1 MLLLQHML
9 LYALNNLESAGP
21 SYLPTLFATR
31 SSTHSSMLPSWPT
44 FTKDALFRVNRWMS
58 RDAPQQAWV
67 NDAVDGLVREATSDE
82 DQLALILET
91 VEELLSHSATQA
103 ATAKQAAQRISS
115 WTLYM
120 LFLLN
125 SGHSSGLPTRNRIWI
140 ALLTLQNLL
149 LSADHLQPLLHR
161 CTSVLNLH
169 LLTDGQA
176 PHRDPPLTDTSSVQL
191 CELAIQPHT
200 TLSTIKTIIY
210 NVRIRALF
218 NLEAGL
224 LRRTILEYDRLSPFT
239 QKRKHDDNQRQAHIA
254 GLERLEMRLKEAN
267 AHAAEAAQ
275 GQLSSPRR
283 SDDDVEESAASCV
296 ESSPEYR
303 PALWPRRA
311 PSPQVESTSDF
322 EDTVVEDA
330 EQQPA
335 TGDDDSGGSST
346 AQEDSDSDS
355 DSSASTHSSDGSTPS
370 STVHSSAAIFLRRPP
385 GPRYVV
391 QGLDFASSTRH
402 ATSLRPP
409 ASRAPLWTA
418 THSSSPSSSGVQR
431 SFMKSSNNLTSS
443 SPQSEDTVR
452 QTSAWV
458 RSPMTPLNLNPR
470 AVKRSRL
477 SSSASKDVA
486 QSDDVGPS
494 SDDLDLFAASSPAGQ
509 AREARLA
516 CRDGGNLRASLGRR
530 VLEM

>member
-9 LYALNNLESAGP
+9 LYAFNNLESAGP

-31 SSTHSSMLPSWPT
+31 PSTHSSMLPSWPA
-44 FTKDALFRVNRWMS
+44 FTKDAFFRVNRWMS
-58 RDAPQQAWV
+58 RDAPQKAWV

-82 DQLALILET
+82 DQLALILGT

-103 ATAKQAAQRISS
+103 ATANQAAQRISS

-125 SGHSSGLPTRNRIWI
+125 SGHSSGSPARNRIWS
-140 ALLTLQNLL
+140 ALLTIQNLL
-149 LSADHLQPLLHR
+149 SSADHLQPLLHR

-191 CELAIQPHT
+191 CELTVQPHT
-200 TLSTIKTIIY
+200 TLSTVKTIIH

-239 QKRKHDDNQRQAHIA
+239 QKRKPDDNQRQAHIA

-283 SDDDVEESAASCV
+283 SDDDVEGSAASCV

-311 PSPQVESTSDF
+311 PSTQVESISNF
-322 EDTVVEDA
+322 EDTGVEDA

-335 TGDDDSGGSST
+335 TGDDGSGDSST
-346 AQEDSDSDS
+346 SQEHSDS
-355 DSSASTHSSDGSTPS
+355 DSSASTYLSDGSTPS
-370 STVHSSAAIFLRRPP
+370 STVHSSAAIFRRRPP

-409 ASRAPLWTA
+409 ASRAPLCSA

-431 SFMKSSNNLTSS
+431 PFMKPSINPTSS
-443 SPQSEDTVR
+443 SPQSDDTVR
-452 QTSAWV
+452 QTSARV

-470 AVKRSRL
+470 AAKRSRL
-477 SSSASKDVA
+477 SSSTSKDVA
-486 QSDDVGPS
+486 QSDNFGPS

-516 CRDGGNLRASLGRR
+516 SREGGSLRASLGRR
-530 VLEM
+530 ALGI

>member
-9 LYALNNLESAGP
+9 LYAFNNLESAGP

-31 SSTHSSMLPSWPT
+31 PSTHSSMLPSWPA

-91 VEELLSHSATQA
+91 IEELFSHSATQA
-103 ATAKQAAQRISS
+103 TTANQAAQRISS

-125 SGHSSGLPTRNRIWI
+125 SGHSSGSPTRNRIWI
-140 ALLTLQNLL
+140 ALLTLQTLL
-149 LSADHLQPLLHR
+149 SSADHLQPLLHR

-200 TLSTIKTIIY
+200 TLSTIKTIIH

-239 QKRKHDDNQRQAHIA
+239 QKRKPDDKQRQAHIA
-254 GLERLEMRLKEAN
+254 GLERLEVRLKEAN
-267 AHAAEAAQ
+267 AHAAEAAAQ

-283 SDDDVEESAASCV
+283 SDDDVEGSAASCV

-311 PSPQVESTSDF
+311 PSPQVGSTSNF
-322 EDTVVEDA
+322 EDTAVEDA
-330 EQQPA
+330 EQQPT
-335 TGDDDSGGSST
+335 TGDDGSGNSST

-370 STVHSSAAIFLRRPP
+370 STVHSSAAIFRRRPP

-409 ASRAPLWTA
+409 ALRAPLCSA
-418 THSSSPSSSGVQR
+418 THSSSPSSSGVQP
-431 SFMKSSNNLTSS
+431 FMTSSINPTSS
-443 SPQSEDTVR
+443 SPQSDDTVR
-452 QTSAWV
+452 QSSARV

-470 AVKRSRL
+470 AAKRSRL
-477 SSSASKDVA
+477 SSSTSKDVA
-486 QSDDVGPS
+486 QSDDFGPS

-516 CRDGGNLRASLGRR
+516 SREGGSLRASLGRR
-530 VLEM
+530 ALGM